1 MTLSSPYCTFVLGTY
16 LVVPFDSLE
25 LRSNL
30 AYLDP
35 EPLTQVGQNKANQQK
50 G

>member
-30 AYLDP
+30 SYLDP
-35 EPLTQVGQNKANQQK
+35 EPSLRSVKKKANQQK